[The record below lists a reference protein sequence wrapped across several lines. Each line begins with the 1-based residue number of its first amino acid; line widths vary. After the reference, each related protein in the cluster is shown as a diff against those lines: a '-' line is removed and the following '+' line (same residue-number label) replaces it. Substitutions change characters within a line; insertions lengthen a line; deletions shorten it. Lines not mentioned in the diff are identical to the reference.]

1 MEIFLNRLKL
11 LPAWLSE
18 ANPFWIAIFGL
29 GVALGVSCVW
39 LQTEMA
45 LRLAGT
51 ALQVAGILAVVIDIW
66 KTRRFFGYKPIHKL
80 IVEWIKRF
88 PLFGKNIIIMAGTG
102 IAHGAATASARG
114 HGAKGALGNTVDQ
127 RLEEI
132 EGNINFTHE
141 RIGSFKKEYDISIR
155 DIKREIKDGNN
166 STERKQ
172 QALQK
177 TIEVVGAGGLKITA
191 VGASWIFVGLILA
204 GGSVEIQRLLN

>member
-1 MEIFLNRLKL
+1 MKSFLNRLKL

-18 ANPFWIAIFGL
+18 AKPFWIAILGL
-29 GVALGVSCVW
+29 VLALVPSCVL

-51 ALQVAGILAVVIDIW
+51 ALQVAGILAVVFEIW

-102 IAHGAATASARG
+102 IAHGSAIVSGRG
-114 HGAKGALGNTVDQ
+114 CVVQGALGDTVDQ
-127 RLEEI
+127 RLEAI
-132 EGNINFTHE
+132 VKNITLIHE
-141 RIGSFKKEYDISIR
+141 RIDKFQEEYDISIR
-155 DIKREIKDGNN
+155 DIKGKMKDGNN
-166 STERKQ
+166 LTERINQ
-172 QALQK
+172 ELQK
-177 TIEVVGAGGLKITA
+177 KIEDVGAGGLKITA

-204 GGSVEIQRLLN
+204 GGSVEIQRLLE